1 MDYRERCYEAFI
13 SKHWS
18 FSHDLGKRAYEFSSL
33 RFEKRY
39 HRFLPHDKKAMILDI
54 ACGAGKFLYFLQKTG
69 YHNTGGIDLS
79 KEQIDLARQIGVEN
93 VWVDDLF
100 SYLPKVER
108 KYNMIIA
115 NDIIEHLT
123 KEETMEF
130 LDKIMAALKPGGS
143 ILISTPN
150 AFSLFGAGR
159 VFVDFTHET
168 GFTSTS
174 LAQVLR
180 VCGFKDVAIYGEEP
194 IVIDFRSFARN
205 LLWNVMTKLLKYY
218 VYIEEGTGRYST
230 INDKFIFTSRMF
242 AVAVK

>member
-18 FSHDLGKRAYEFSSL
+18 FSHDLSESAYDFFSL
-33 RFEKRY
+33 GYKKRY
-39 HRFLPHDKKAMILDI
+39 HRFLPHDKKAKILDI
-54 ACGAGKFLYFLQKTG
+54 ACGAGKFLYFLQKEG

-79 KEQIDLARQIGVEN
+79 KEQIALAGQIGVEN

-100 SYLPKVER
+100 SYLPTVER
-108 KYNMIIA
+108 KYDMIIA

-180 VCGFKDVAIYGEEP
+180 VCGFREVAIYGEEP
-194 IVIDFRSFARN
+194 IVIDFRSFTRN
-205 LLWNVMTKLLKYY
+205 FLWNVMKKLLKYY

-230 INDKFIFTSRMF
+230 ISDNFIFTSRMF
-242 AVAVK
+242 AVAQK